1 LIINPKK
8 GVDYAKIN
16 PSESRQIFI
25 RDALVEGQIVTKGE
39 FHRYNQSL
47 LDEVTSLEDKSRRR
61 DIVVDPEELVRF
73 YDAIIPE
80 DVCTTSQFEKWR
92 KIYEQNH
99 PRGLHFAREQLL
111 LDDAIAV
118 SAQDYPDQIEMN
130 GMVLP
135 LKYHFAPGEVDD
147 GVTLICP
154 VEVVNRVS
162 IQDCEWLVPGMI
174 EEKITLL
181 IKALPKNLRRNFV
194 PAPDYAAAASA
205 SMNREDGSLLGCLSR
220 QLQRMT
226 GIQLTMDD
234 WDSSNLP
241 VHLKMRFVIVGNAGQ
256 ELRSGRD
263 LPALQEAYVGEVEE
277 TLLRFSDNSIE
288 RDSVTDWN
296 FGDLPLKVD
305 IEKSGMTLQGYPALL
320 EHENGVGIKLFAT
333 ESAAMSAMPV
343 GVRALYKEV
352 LRDDV
357 RYLQRKLPG
366 IDVLALRFTPFGNK
380 ASLIDDILNAALD
393 ETFVDKSNLPRTRD
407 EFLNTLEKN
416 KPRLIA
422 NANEL
427 CETLGRVFE
436 QHRQVAKRLEKSMS
450 LSWIEP
456 AGDIKDQIAALIYR
470 GFVSQTGLTRL
481 RRVPV
486 YFQAMDKRLDSIDQA
501 PDKDRRRRAELLPV
515 WESFKALAKNKDD
528 DMDYYNARLATRW
541 AFEELRIS
549 LFAQELGTQEKVSVS
564 RLENRVHDL
573 AKWLPKL

>member
-1 LIINPKK
+1 
-8 GVDYAKIN
+8 
-16 PSESRQIFI
+16 
-25 RDALVEGQIVTKGE
+25 
-39 FHRYNQSL
+39 
-47 LDEVTSLEDKSRRR
+47 
-61 DIVVDPEELVRF
+61 
-73 YDAIIPE
+73 
-80 DVCTTSQFEKWR
+80 
-92 KIYEQNH
+92 
-99 PRGLHFAREQLL
+99 
-111 LDDAIAV
+111 
-118 SAQDYPDQIEMN
+118 
-130 GMVLP
+130 
-135 LKYHFAPGEVDD
+135 
-147 GVTLICP
+147 
-154 VEVVNRVS
+154 
-162 IQDCEWLVPGMI
+162 
-174 EEKITLL
+174 
-181 IKALPKNLRRNFV
+181 
-194 PAPDYAAAASA
+194 
-205 SMNREDGSLLGCLSR
+205 
-220 QLQRMT
+220 
-226 GIQLTMDD
+226 
-234 WDSSNLP
+234 
-241 VHLKMRFVIVGNAGQ
+241 MRFVIVGNAGQ